1 MKPKYIIDLSKTWNK
16 YPPSQRESHF
26 EELKEEAISNLN
38 NHLLELKK
46 ILNEDAFEILS
57 RLIHILARSESPEDF
72 NYNWAPIQVFTRNE
86 GVSIKLN

>member
-16 YPPSQRESHF
+16 YPLSQRESHF
-26 EELKEEAISNLN
+26 KELRDEAVSTLN
-38 NHLLELKK
+38 KDLLELKK

-57 RLIHILARSESPEDF
+57 RLINILARSEAPEDF

-86 GVSIKLN
+86 GVSIKLK